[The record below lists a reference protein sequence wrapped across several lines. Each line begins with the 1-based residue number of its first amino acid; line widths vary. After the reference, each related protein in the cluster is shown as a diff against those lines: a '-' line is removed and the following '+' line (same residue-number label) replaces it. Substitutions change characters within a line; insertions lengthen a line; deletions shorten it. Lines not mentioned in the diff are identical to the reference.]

1 MSDKNRTGS
10 TTGFTIRPM
19 REEDLQIVG
28 EMTATTFTP
37 YEDPNS
43 PYLDILRDVTPRFQ
57 NADANFV
64 AVDDVTDQILG
75 AVTLAAGGNP
85 WASIAQEGEIELR
98 TLAVDE
104 AAQGCG
110 IGSTLVRTCQ
120 EYAVQNGFHTVVL
133 STRENMVPAHRVY
146 ERMGFQ
152 LERSRFWSPVPGLI
166 VRCYV
171 WPVPTATR

>member
-1 MSDKNRTGS
+1 MGIN
-10 TTGFTIRPM
+10 
-19 REEDLQIVG
+19 
-28 EMTATTFTP
+28 
-37 YEDPNS
+37 
-43 PYLDILRDVTPRFQ
+43 
-57 NADANFV
+57 
-64 AVDDVTDQILG
+64 
-75 AVTLAAGGNP
+75 
-85 WASIAQEGEIELR
+85 AQEGEIELR

-104 AAQGCG
+104 AAQGRG

>member
-1 MSDKNRTGS
+1 
-10 TTGFTIRPM
+10 M

-104 AAQGCG
+104 AAQGRG

-166 VRCYV
+166 VRWYV

>member
-57 NADANFV
+57 NAMPILLLLMMSPIRFWV
-64 AVDDVTDQILG
+64 LLHWQQVVILG
-75 AVTLAAGGNP
+75 H
-85 WASIAQEGEIELR
+85 QLR
-98 TLAVDE
+98 KRGKL
-104 AAQGCG
+104 
-110 IGSTLVRTCQ
+110 
-120 EYAVQNGFHTVVL
+120 N
-133 STRENMVPAHRVY
+133 
-146 ERMGFQ
+146 
-152 LERSRFWSPVPGLI
+152 
-166 VRCYV
+166 YV
-171 WPVPTATR
+171 HSL